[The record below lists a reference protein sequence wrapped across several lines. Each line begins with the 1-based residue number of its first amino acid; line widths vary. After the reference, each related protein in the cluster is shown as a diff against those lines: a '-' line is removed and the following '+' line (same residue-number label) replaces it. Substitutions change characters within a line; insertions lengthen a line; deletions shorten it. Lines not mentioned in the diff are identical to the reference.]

1 VKAPDGPAQ
10 GRPDNPVHDGG
21 HLTSVRALRQAVAAA
36 ALASGEAGLPLLVV
50 VDSPGQALGAAAW
63 LHGLQREGCIVAR
76 ERATESLRKTA
87 AARGFAVL
95 EASTGILHE
104 PTARRPQ
111 TPGRVWLLTSGTT
124 GEPKWVAHDW
134 ASLVTIPAG
143 SALPPR
149 HWLLTYQPGSYA
161 WYQVASLGLF
171 FEGQTLT
178 LPPEMDPAVQVATAA
193 ATGVDAV
200 SSTPTF
206 WRMAMLQAGEATLR
220 RLLLKQVTLGGERVD
235 QAILDQLRRL
245 YPAARISHIYAS
257 TEAGAAIVVHDGK
270 AGFPAAWLDA
280 PAAPDRPALQVR
292 DGRLWVA
299 SPKSGLELRGWQDT
313 GDRVEA
319 QGDRVV
325 VVGREGDGMVKVGG
339 ATVDCR
345 QVEAVLLGHPG
356 ILWAQ
361 VRGRRAPLVGNLLVA
376 AYVPRAGPLEAE
388 ALTRYCEERMAPYMV
403 PRFWEALERI
413 PATSSLKT
421 ELKP

>member
-1 VKAPDGPAQ
+1 VTPPAPPAA
-10 GRPDNPVHDGG
+10 DNPVHDGG

-36 ALASGEAGLPLLVV
+36 VLSAGESGDVPLLFV
-50 VDSPGQALGAAAW
+50 VDGSAQALGAAAW
-63 LHGLQREGCIVAR
+63 LHATQREGCVVAR
-76 ERATESLRKTA
+76 ERATATLLRA
-87 AARGFAVL
+87 AGERGLGVL
-95 EASTGILHE
+95 ETASGVLHLPIL
-104 PTARRPQ
+104 RRPPV
-111 TPGRVWLLTSGTT
+111 PGRMWLLTSGTT

-134 ASLVTIPAG
+134 ASLVTVPGG

-149 HWLLTYQPGSYA
+149 HWLVTYQPGSYA

-171 FEGQTLT
+171 FAGQALT
-178 LPPEMDPAVQVATAA
+178 LPPELDPAVQAATAA

-206 WRMAMLQAGEATLR
+206 WRIALLTAGEAALR
-220 RLLLKQVTLGGERVD
+220 RLPLKQVTLGGERVD
-235 QAILDQLRRL
+235 QAILDQLHRL

-280 PAAPDRPALQVR
+280 PATPDRPALKVQ

-299 SPKSGLELRGWQDT
+299 SPKSGVELRGWQDT
-313 GDRVEA
+313 GDRVER
-319 QGDRVV
+319 QGDRVL

-345 QVEAVLLGHPG
+345 QVEAALLAHPG

-376 AYVPRAGPLEAE
+376 AYVPRAGPLDAD